1 MLRKFFL
8 AASAIVISLVG
19 FTQTASVPPT
29 PPIETPAPE
38 AAPEKKSSTTITG
51 SVDAY
56 FRFNF
61 ANAKADGATN
71 NFTSFT
77 NSQNSFEL
85 GMASVKLEHTM
96 GKVGGVIDLGFGTRA
111 EEFSYADAAT
121 RFAIK
126 QAYVTYAPS
135 DKLKFTAGSWATH
148 VGYELVDAYLNRN
161 YSMAYMFSYGP
172 FAHTGVKADVSLG
185 GKNNLMLGIANPTDL
200 KSASFMQKM
209 VIGQFSTASKN
220 DKVKVYVNYQGG
232 KASDE
237 VKLHQGDIVVTGA
250 ISDKFSIGY
259 NGTYQTWK
267 EKGLDGKYGDDVNWY
282 GSALYL
288 NVDPQ
293 PWFGLTLRGE
303 YFNDKEGASAGAFNT
318 SIFATTLSAIFKV
331 DNLSII
337 PEIRVENAKDPIFL
351 KSSGAGTK
359 STATALVA
367 AVYKF

>member
-1 MLRKFFL
+1 MLRKFLL
-8 AASAIVISLVG
+8 AVSAIVISLSS
-19 FTQTASVPPT
+19 FAQTASVPPVT
-29 PPIETPAPE
+29 EAPAAEKE
-38 AAPEKKSSTTITG
+38 AEKKSSTTITG
-51 SVDAY
+51 SIDAY
-56 FRFNF
+56 FRYNF
-61 ANAKADGATN
+61 ANAKADAATN

-85 GMASVKLEHTM
+85 GMASVKLEHTA

-148 VGYELVDAYLNRN
+148 IGYELVDAYLNRN

-172 FAHTGVKADVSLG
+172 FAHTGVKADISLG
-185 GKNNLMLGIANPTDL
+185 GKNNIMFGIANPTDL

-220 DKVKVYVNYQGG
+220 DKIKVYLNYQGG
-232 KASDE
+232 KATDE
-237 VKLHQGDIVVTGA
+237 VKLNQGDLVVTGA

-259 NGTYQTWK
+259 NGTYQTLK
-267 EKGLDGKYGDDVNWY
+267 AKGLDGKYGDDVNWF

-293 PWFGLTLRGE
+293 PWFGFTLRGE
-303 YFNDKEGASAGAFNT
+303 YFDDKDGASAGAFMS
-318 SIFATTLSAIFKV
+318 SIFATTLSANFKI
-331 DNLSII
+331 DNLTII
-337 PEIRVENAKDPIFL
+337 PEIRIENSNNQIYL
-351 KSSGAGTK
+351 NGTGAATK
-359 STATALVA
+359 STATALIA

>member
-1 MLRKFFL
+1 MLRKLFL
-8 AASAIVISLVG
+8 AVSAIAISLVS
-19 FTQTASVPPT
+19 FAQSASAPPAT
-29 PPIETPAPE
+29 ETPAAE
-38 AAPEKKSSTTITG
+38 KETEKKSSTTVTG
-51 SVDAY
+51 SIDAY
-56 FRFNF
+56 FRYNL
-61 ANAKADGATN
+61 ANAKADAATN

-111 EEFSYADAAT
+111 EEFSYADDAT

-135 DKLKFTAGSWATH
+135 DKFKFTAGSWGTH

-161 YSMAYMFSYGP
+161 YSMSYMFSYGP
-172 FAHTGVKADVSLG
+172 FAHTGLKADISLG
-185 GKNNLMLGIANPTDL
+185 GKNNLMVGVANPTDM
-200 KSASFMQKM
+200 KSASFQQKM
-209 VIGQFSTASKN
+209 MIGQFSTASKN
-220 DKVKVYVNYQGG
+220 DKIKIYLNYQGG

-237 VKLHQGDIVVTGA
+237 VKLNQGDVVVTGA

-267 EKGLDGKYGDDVNWY
+267 EKGLDGKYGDDVNWW

-293 PWFGLTLRGE
+293 PWFGLTLRVE
-303 YFNDKEGASAGAFNT
+303 YFDDKDGASAGAFM
-318 SIFATTLSAIFKV
+318 SYIFATTLSANFKI
-331 DNLSII
+331 DNLTII
-337 PEIRVENAKDPIFL
+337 PEFRFENANNPIYL
-351 KSSGAGTK
+351 NSSGAGTK
-359 STATALVA
+359 STATALIA
-367 AVYKF
+367 ATYKF